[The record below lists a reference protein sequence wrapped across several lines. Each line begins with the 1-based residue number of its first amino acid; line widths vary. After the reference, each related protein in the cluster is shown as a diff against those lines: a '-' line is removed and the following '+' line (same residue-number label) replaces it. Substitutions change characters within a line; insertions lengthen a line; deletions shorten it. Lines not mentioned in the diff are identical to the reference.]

1 MHRAANAAVV
11 VRINVRHRTADRLM
25 NTLPIRA
32 WIGLGSNL
40 DDPVAQVSSALDELR
55 GLPGCTLAAQSSLY
69 RSDPVGPAGQ
79 PDYINAVA
87 ALDTTLEP
95 EALLD
100 ALQAIEQIHQ
110 RVRKIHWGPRTLD
123 LDLLLYGDQVI
134 STPRLTVPHAF
145 MIERNFV
152 LWPLAELAPELFLP
166 DGRSLNDILEHC
178 PMGTLEK
185 ISL

>member
-1 MHRAANAAVV
+1 MSK
-11 VRINVRHRTADRLM
+11 TQL
-25 NTLPIRA
+25 RA

-40 DDPVAQVSSALDELR
+40 EDPLAQVSTALQELKL
-55 GLPGCTLAAQSSLY
+55 LPDTTLAARSSLY
-69 RSDPVGPAGQ
+69 RSDPVGPPGQ

-87 ALDTTLEP
+87 ALDTRLEP

-100 ALQAIEQIHQ
+100 ALQAIEQMHQ

-134 STPRLTVPHAF
+134 STPRLTVPHAY
-145 MIERNFV
+145 MTERNFV
-152 LWPLAELAPELFLP
+152 RWPLAELAPELILP
-166 DGRSLNDILEHC
+166 DGRPLNTLLQHC
-178 PMGTLEK
+178 PLGTLEK

>member
-1 MHRAANAAVV
+1 MSKAQ
-11 VRINVRHRTADRLM
+11 L
-25 NTLPIRA
+25 RA

-40 DDPVAQVSSALDELR
+40 EDPLAQVSTALQELTQ
-55 GLPGCTLAAQSSLY
+55 LPDTTLAARSSLY
-69 RSDPVGPAGQ
+69 RSDPVGPPGQ

-87 ALDTTLEP
+87 ALDTRLEP

-100 ALQAIEQIHQ
+100 ALQAIEQMHQ
-110 RVRKIHWGPRTLD
+110 RLRKIHWGPRTLD

-134 STPRLTVPHAF
+134 STPRLIVPHAY
-145 MIERNFV
+145 MTERNFV
-152 LWPLAELAPELFLP
+152 LWPLAELAPELILP
-166 DGRSLNDILEHC
+166 DGRPLNTLLQHC

>member
-1 MHRAANAAVV
+1 MSKAQ
-11 VRINVRHRTADRLM
+11 L
-25 NTLPIRA
+25 RA

-40 DDPVAQVSSALDELR
+40 EDPLAQVSTALQELKL
-55 GLPGCTLAAQSSLY
+55 LPDSTLAARSSLY
-69 RSDPVGPAGQ
+69 RSDPVGPPGQ

-87 ALDTTLEP
+87 ALDTRLEP

-100 ALQAIEQIHQ
+100 ALQAIEQMHQ

-134 STPRLTVPHAF
+134 STPRLTVPHAY
-145 MIERNFV
+145 MTERNFV
-152 LWPLAELAPELFLP
+152 LWPLAELAPELILP
-166 DGRSLNDILEHC
+166 DGRPLNTLLQHC
-178 PMGTLEK
+178 PLGTLEK

>member
-1 MHRAANAAVV
+1 MSK
-11 VRINVRHRTADRLM
+11 TQL
-25 NTLPIRA
+25 RA

-40 DDPVAQVSSALDELR
+40 EDPLAQVSTALQELKL
-55 GLPGCTLAAQSSLY
+55 LPDTTLAARSSLY
-69 RSDPVGPAGQ
+69 RSDPVGPPGQ

-87 ALDTTLEP
+87 ALDTRLEP

-100 ALQAIEQIHQ
+100 ALQAIEQMHQ

-134 STPRLTVPHAF
+134 STPRLTVPHAY
-145 MIERNFV
+145 MTERNFV
-152 LWPLAELAPELFLP
+152 LWPLAELAPELILP
-166 DGRSLNDILEHC
+166 DGRSLNTLLQHC
-178 PMGTLEK
+178 PLGTLEK